1 MKRFGQWTSAMIV
14 GAASFV
20 LAACGGGGDGGGRS
34 GAPIGG
40 VSGTE
45 LADVQVLHLG
55 NGAEIQTVDPHR
67 NQEVPGS
74 NVGRDLFEGL
84 INESP
89 QGDPVAGSA
98 ESWTVSPDGK
108 TYVFTLRRNARWSN
122 GDALTAND
130 FVYGLQRSIDPAT
143 LSRYSFIL
151 SPIVNADEIAAG
163 KLAPAELGVRAID
176 EYTLEI
182 RLNNPTPYF
191 LGLLAHSATYPLHRA
206 SVEAHGDQFTRPG
219 NLVSNGAF
227 LLADWVVQSHIKIV
241 RNPHYWDN
249 EHTRLDEVWFY
260 PTEDLSAELQR
271 YRAGELDQTYW
282 IPTGQIDWI
291 RENLPNELIIAPY
304 LGSYF
309 YGFNLTRPPFKDNL
323 SLRRA
328 LSLAVNRDVIVDQ
341 VLGAGQLPA
350 YGWVPPVRSYTG
362 QSMAEAT
369 WTQAER
375 EAEAKRLYAEA
386 GYSAENPLRTEIIYN
401 THDDHRRIAVAIA
414 AMWKQLLGVE
424 TAITQQEWKVYL
436 ETRNQQRDTQ
446 VYRHGWIGDYNDAFT
461 FAELLRS
468 TSGLNDTGY
477 NNAEYDR
484 LVTAAQ
490 SELDADKRAVLLQ
503 DAEKIMLADMP
514 ILPIYYYVST
524 RMLKPWVKGFEP
536 NIMDH
541 QRHKN
546 FYILKH

>member
-1 MKRFGQWTSAMIV
+1 M
-14 GAASFV
+14 
-20 LAACGGGGDGGGRS
+20 LAACGGEGGGAAS
-34 GAPIGG
+34 GPIGG
-40 VSGTE
+40 ESGTE
-45 LADVQVLHLG
+45 LHAQQVLHLG
-55 NGAEIQTVDPHR
+55 NGAEIQTLDPHR

-74 NVGRDLFEGL
+74 NVLRDLFEGL
-84 INESP
+84 INEAP
-89 QGDPVAGSA
+89 TGEPVAGGA
-98 ESWTVSPDGK
+98 ESWTISDDGK

-122 GDALTAND
+122 GEPVTAED
-130 FVYGLQRSIDPAT
+130 YVYGLRRSIDPKT

-151 SPIVNADEIAAG
+151 SPIVNADDIAAG
-163 KLAPAELGVRAID
+163 KLPPTDLGVRALD
-176 EYTLEI
+176 GYTVEI
-182 RLNNPTPYF
+182 TLANPTPYF
-191 LGLLAHSATYPLHRA
+191 LGLLAHSSTYPLHRK
-206 SVEAHGDQFTRPG
+206 SLETHGDQFTRPG
-219 NLVSNGAF
+219 NLVGNGAF
-227 LLADWVVQSHIKIV
+227 MLSDWVVQSHIKVV
-241 RNPHYWDN
+241 RNPNYWDN

-282 IPTGQIDWI
+282 IPTGQINWI
-291 RENLPNELIIAPY
+291 RENLPNELIITPY

-309 YGFNLTRPPFKDNL
+309 FGFNLTRPPFKDNL
-323 SLRRA
+323 NLRRA
-328 LSLAVNRDVIVDQ
+328 LALAVNRDVIASQ
-341 VLGAGQLPA
+341 VLGAGQIPA
-350 YGWVPPVRSYTG
+350 YGWVPPVSRYVG
-362 QSMAEAT
+362 QSMPEAA
-369 WTQAER
+369 WTQEQR
-375 EAEAKRLYAEA
+375 EAEAKRLYAAA
-386 GYSAENPLRTEIIYN
+386 GYSAANPLRTEILYN
-401 THDDHRRIAVAIA
+401 THDDHRRISVAIA
-414 AMWKQLLGVE
+414 AMWKQVLGVE
-424 TAITQQEWKVYL
+424 AAITQQEWKVYL

-490 SELDADKRAVLLQ
+490 SELDPEKRASLLQ

-514 ILPIYYYVST
+514 ILPLYYYVST

-541 QRHKN
+541 QLHKN

>member
-1 MKRFGQWTSAMIV
+1 MKRIGQWTAAPIV
-14 GAASFV
+14 IAATFV
-20 LAACGGGGDGGGRS
+20 LAACGGGEGGAAAS
-34 GAPIGG
+34 GPVGG
-40 VSGTE
+40 PSGTE
-45 LADVQVLHLG
+45 LAATQVLHLG
-55 NGAEIQTVDPHR
+55 NGAEIQTLDPHR

-84 INESP
+84 INEAP
-89 QGDPVAGSA
+89 NGDPEAGGA
-98 ESWTVSPDGK
+98 ESWKMSPDGK
-108 TYVFTLRRNARWSN
+108 TYVFALRRNARWSN
-122 GDALTAND
+122 GDPVTASD
-130 FVYGLQRSIDPAT
+130 YVYGLRRSIDPAT

-151 SPIVNADEIAAG
+151 SPIVNADDIAAG
-163 KLAPAELGVRAID
+163 KLPPAELGVRAID
-176 EYTLEI
+176 DYTVEI
-182 RLNNPTPYF
+182 RLTNPTPYF

-206 SVEAHGDQFTRPG
+206 SVEAHGEQFTRPG

-227 LLADWVVQSHIKIV
+227 QLSEWVVQSHIKIV

-249 EHTRLDEVWFY
+249 ANSRLDEVWFY

-282 IPTGQIDWI
+282 IPTGQIGWI
-291 RENLPNELIIAPY
+291 RENLPDELIIAPY

-323 SLRRA
+323 NLRRA
-328 LSLAVNRDVIVDQ
+328 LALAVNRDVIAEQ

-350 YGWVPPVRSYTG
+350 YGWVPPVSNYSS
-362 QSMAEAT
+362 QSMPEAT
-369 WTQAER
+369 WTQPER
-375 EAEAKRLYAEA
+375 EAEAKRLYAAA

-436 ETRNQQRDTQ
+436 ETRNQQKDTQ

-477 NNAEYDR
+477 DNAEYDAK
-484 LVTAAQ
+484 VTAAQ
-490 SELDADKRAVLLQ
+490 SELDLGKRAILLQ

-514 ILPIYYYVST
+514 ILPLYFYVST